1 MRTWVEKLAKISK
14 ERGISCSGQ
23 VHFGTY
29 KWHTYGC
36 DNIYYVY
43 INDGVQTASI
53 KIYQDEL
60 DLLSETETLVANNT
74 RDNIIKELENL

>member
-1 MRTWVEKLAKISK
+1 MRQWIEKLSKISK
-14 ERGISCSGQ
+14 ERGIFCSGQ

-36 DNIYYVY
+36 DN